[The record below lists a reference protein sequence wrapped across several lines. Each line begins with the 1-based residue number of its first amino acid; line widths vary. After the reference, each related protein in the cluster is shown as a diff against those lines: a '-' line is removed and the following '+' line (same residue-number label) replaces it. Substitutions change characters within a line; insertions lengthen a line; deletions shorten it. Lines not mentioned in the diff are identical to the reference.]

1 LLKLLEQFAD
11 FLQGAASGGEVTRL
25 RLGMDNSVQ
34 GIGFDAVVLNAVG
47 STRCAS
53 NVSVS
58 RLKGKPLDFI
68 AARALITKRL
78 LCFISRMGE

>member
-1 LLKLLEQFAD
+1 MSRFPECAT
-11 FLQGAASGGEVTRL
+11 SGGEVTRL

-34 GIGFDAVVLNAVG
+34 GIGFDVSLLNAVS

-53 NVSVS
+53 NVSLS

>member
-1 LLKLLEQFAD
+1 MSRFPQCAP
-11 FLQGAASGGEVTRL
+11 SGGEVTPL
-25 RLGMDNSVQ
+25 RLGVDNSVQ
-34 GIGFDAVVLNAVG
+34 GIGFDAIVLNAVG

-78 LCFISRMGE
+78 LCFISKMGE